1 MKDFDVTVKLRN
13 NHLVERREK
22 LGLSA
27 PQLAEAA
34 GISYHFYLGFE
45 CLRIQPFSRY
55 HTGELTTAA
64 RRLCDFF
71 GVLPEELW
79 PDAVLRV
86 RCSLARRKLDYD
98 QVALIASDDMRARRL
113 LPDAAVE
120 ELEAARAV
128 QAAVARIPDPKNRK
142 VIMER
147 YGLDRQGERT
157 KQEIGEELG
166 LRGDSVGIRERK
178 TIKRLKSA
186 NGPLVEDDGDGK
198 TLREIGEGMGVTA
211 NRIMQREAKAMR
223 QMRHSMR
230 CAPLRDFM
238 DQPDED

>member
-34 GISYHFYLGFE
+34 GITYGTYLDYE
-45 CLRIQPFSRY
+45 HLRLQPFAR
-55 HTGELTTAA
+55 HHVGELKVSAQ
-64 RRLCDFF
+64 RLCDFH

-79 PDAVLRV
+79 PDAVLKV

-128 QAAVARIPDPKNRK
+128 QKAVARIENPRK
-142 VIMER
+142 RYVIAER
-147 YGLDRQGERT
+147 FGLDRQGDGIRDDIGTLLEGRRATVRKPERRALA
-157 KQEIGEELG
+157 QLQQSIDRAEDDEDGRSLRSIGEDLG
-166 LRGDSVGIRERK
+166 VQPERVRQIEARAMRALRGHGIC
-178 TIKRLKSA
+178 
-186 NGPLVEDDGDGK
+186 GPLGAFAPKPED
-198 TLREIGEGMGVTA
+198 
-211 NRIMQREAKAMR
+211 
-223 QMRHSMR
+223 
-230 CAPLRDFM
+230 
-238 DQPDED
+238 